1 MSDSLGGSALEEAA
15 HSSPGTHKD
24 TTLPPE
30 LNPIQNPLLASNLGR
45 WAHVYFTTEPEN
57 RDKAVRELL
66 SQLQQEQSSSS
77 IGLSAPSTSTDGL
90 RTAVCPACKRP
101 NTPSQKFCGFC
112 GMDLAAASAS
122 ANGRENRTAQTASS
136 SLAAPSAFDSALP
149 ELASLRQAS
158 FSTAYEDEE
167 PEGQGWKYAIAVL
180 VIVGLLGALAYLQW
194 GNTIRAA
201 LGLPPENSHA
211 ATQPLPPKASP
222 PNAANGSTANGT
234 TAQPVPAEGAIQTTQ
249 SSAAQPPVI
258 GAGGQPPA
266 HAAANA
272 GDPAAAGTSSRTSPI
287 AEDNQS
293 KADQSAPARSELA
306 TQNAPGT
313 SSSSQTLAS
322 SKSRLP
328 ASQQA
333 SADNGSQELLIAENY
348 LNGTPG
354 TRNPAIAAQWL
365 WKAVSKQ
372 NATALVLLSDLYR
385 NGEGVSKNCAQARL
399 LLVAAA
405 KRGAPEAGPKLRSF
419 ESEGCR

>member
-1 MSDSLGGSALEEAA
+1 MSDSLGGPALEEAA
-15 HSSPGTHKD
+15 HSSLGTHKD
-24 TTLPPE
+24 ATLPPE

-45 WAHVYFTTEPEN
+45 WAHVYFTAEPEN

-66 SQLQQEQSSSS
+66 SQLQKEQSGSSV
-77 IGLSAPSTSTDGL
+77 GESAPSTSLDGL

-112 GMDLAAASAS
+112 GMDLTAASAS
-122 ANGRENRTAQTASS
+122 AKGRENRTMQTASS
-136 SLAAPSAFDSALP
+136 SLSAPSTFDSALP

-167 PEGQGWKYAIAVL
+167 AEGQGWKYAIAVL
-180 VIVGLLGALAYLQW
+180 VIIGLLGALAYLQW

-201 LGLPPENSHA
+201 LGLPPEAPHA
-211 ATQPLPPKASP
+211 AAQPSPPKSSP
-222 PNAANGSTANGT
+222 PNTANASTANGS
-234 TAQPVPAEGAIQTTQ
+234 APQPMPAEGAIQTTQ
-249 SSAAQPPVI
+249 PPAAQSQAPVI

-266 HAAANA
+266 NQATANA
-272 GDPAAAGTSSRTSPI
+272 GDPVAAGTSSRNTSI
-287 AEDNQS
+287 AEEKQ
-293 KADQSAPARSELA
+293 QLAPTRSDLA
-306 TQNAPGT
+306 TQTAPAT

-322 SKSRLP
+322 SKTRLT
-328 ASQQA
+328 AQQTA
-333 SADNGSQELLIAENY
+333 SADNGSQELLIAQNY

-365 WKAVSKQ
+365 WKAVGKQ

-405 KRGAPEAGPKLRSF
+405 KRGAPEADPKLRSF
-419 ESEGCR
+419 ESSGCR